1 MESFWQDLRFGLRQL
16 LVKPGF
22 TAIATLSLAL
32 GIGANTAIF
41 SLVDAVLLRPLP
53 FHDPDRLAIVWE
65 DAAKIGFPRNTP
77 APANYADWKAQ
88 NQVFE
93 DMAALNW
100 RVYNL
105 TDEGEPE
112 KVEAQGVTAN
122 FFTLLGVKPE
132 LGRVFTQDEDKPDG
146 NKVALLSYG
155 LWRRRFG
162 GDPGL
167 IGKEILLDGQKHTV
181 IGVAPPGFQFLSKET
196 SLWVPM
202 AFSPQELANRGG
214 HYLTVVARMKPG
226 VGLRQANADIA
237 AIMQRINRDN
247 PQSWSGFELGSIVVS
262 LREQLAGDVRP
273 ALIVLLVAVGFVLLI
288 ACSNIANLLL
298 SRGSARYREIAVRAA
313 LGAGRNRIVRQLLT
327 ESVLLAVAGGVS
339 GLFLAWLSFSFL
351 KQIIPVAMA
360 LNAGI
365 RIDAKVFAF
374 TLLLSLLTGI
384 IFGLAP
390 ALQAAKVDLNE
401 ALKQSGGRGGTG
413 AGHRRLRN
421 TLVVIE
427 IALALVLLVGAGL
440 LIQAFLR
447 LRSLDIGVNSENAL
461 TLRTT
466 LPRNKYSELPKRD
479 AFYRRV
485 LESVRALPGV
495 VSAGYTT
502 AAPLTWKGGTNGFTI
517 EGREQGPGQDA
528 QNRQISAGYLETLG
542 VKLQRGRFFDGRD
555 DTQAQPVAIINETMA
570 RQFWPGENPLNK
582 RFKLGPVGSPRPW
595 ITIVGVIG
603 DIKDMGLEAPA
614 KAEMFLPYQQLP
626 DMLWNMPRDLIV
638 RVTGDPMSVAAA
650 ARQAIWSVDPGQPVS
665 NIRTMDE
672 ILAEEV
678 AQRRIGMTLLA
689 AFAALALAL
698 ASLGIYGVLSYSVA
712 QRTQEIGIRMA
723 LGAGRK
729 EVLRIV
735 LADGMRLA
743 TAGVV
748 IGLGVSLALT
758 RLMAGLLFGV
768 SASDPLTLAGVTLLL
783 ITVALVACF
792 IPARR
797 ATKVDPMA
805 VLRGE

>member
-1 MESFWQDLRFGLRQL
+1 
-16 LVKPGF
+16 
-22 TAIATLSLAL
+22 
-32 GIGANTAIF
+32 
-41 SLVDAVLLRPLP
+41 LP
-53 FHDPDRLAIVWE
+53 FHDPDRLVMVWE

-93 DMAALNW
+93 DMAAINW
-100 RVYNL
+100 RTYNL

-112 KVEAQGVTAN
+112 KVEAQGVTSN
-122 FFTLLGVKPE
+122 FFPLLGVKPE
-132 LGRVFTQDEDKPDG
+132 LGRVFTQEEDKPDG
-146 NKVALLSYG
+146 NKVAVVSHG
-155 LWRRRFG
+155 LWQRRFG
-162 GDPGL
+162 GDPAMV
-167 IGKEILLDGQKHTV
+167 GKEILLEGQKRTV
-181 IGVAPPGFQFLSKET
+181 IGVTPPGFQFLSKET
-196 SLWVPM
+196 GLWVPM

-226 VGLRQANADIA
+226 VTLQRAGADVA
-237 AIMQRINRDN
+237 AITQRINRDH
-247 PQSWSGFELGSIVVS
+247 PSPGFELGSVVIS

-288 ACSNIANLLL
+288 ACANIANLLL
-298 SRGSARYREIAVRAA
+298 SRGAARYREIAVRSA

-339 GLFLAWLSFSFL
+339 GLLFAWLSFSFL
-351 KQIIPVAMA
+351 KQIIPNGMA
-360 LNAGI
+360 FNAGV
-365 RIDAKVFAF
+365 RIDARVFGF

-401 ALKQSGGRGGTG
+401 ALKQSGGRVGTG
-413 AGHRRLRN
+413 LGHRRLRSA
-421 TLVVIE
+421 LVVIE
-427 IALALVLLVGAGL
+427 VALALVLLVGAGL

-447 LRSLDIGVNSENAL
+447 LRALDIGVNPKNVL
-461 TLRTT
+461 TLRTS
-466 LPRNKYSELPKRD
+466 LPRNKYGDLPKRD
-479 AFYRRV
+479 AFYRQT
-485 LESVRALPGV
+485 LERVRALPGV

-502 AAPLTWKGGTNGFTI
+502 AVPLTWKGGTNGFTV
-517 EGREQGPGQDA
+517 EGREEGPGQDA
-528 QNRQISAGYLETLG
+528 QSRQVSTGYMETMG
-542 VKLQRGRFFDGRD
+542 VKLRQGRFFDDHD
-555 DTQAQPVAIINETMA
+555 DAQSQLVAIINETMA
-570 RQFWPGENPLNK
+570 RQFWQGENALGK
-582 RFKLGPVGSPRPW
+582 RFRPYSDDFQNRWVTVVG
-595 ITIVGVIG
+595 IVGDV
-603 DIKDMGLEAPA
+603 KEMGLEAPA
-614 KAEMFLPYQQLP
+614 KAEMFFSYQQLP
-626 DMLWNMPRDLIV
+626 KTLWNMPRDLIV
-638 RVTGDPMSVAAA
+638 RTTGDPMSVAAA
-650 ARQAIWSVDPGQPVS
+650 ARQAVWSVDPSQPVS

-729 EVLRIV
+729 DVLRIV

-743 TAGVV
+743 TAGVA
-748 IGLGVSLALT
+748 IGLGVSFALT
-758 RLMAGLLFGV
+758 RLMTGLLFGV
-768 SASDPLTLAGVTLLL
+768 SASDPRTLGGVTLLL

-797 ATKVDPMA
+797 ATKVDPMIA
-805 VLRGE
+805 LRYE